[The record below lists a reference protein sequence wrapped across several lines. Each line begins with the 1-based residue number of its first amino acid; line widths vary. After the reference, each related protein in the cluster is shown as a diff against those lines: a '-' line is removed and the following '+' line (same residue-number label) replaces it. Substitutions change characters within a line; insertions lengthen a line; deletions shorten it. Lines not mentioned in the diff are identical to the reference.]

1 MSFNVLQYPSIS
13 TIKSIKRYLM
23 ITVLN
28 IIVKLNQ
35 KILQPIIEELQNHRR
50 HDMTDRSKCPI
61 AGGYEAIE
69 SNRIGGAVGTPP
81 MNANWWPGRLPI
93 ELLHSQSSAANPLGS
108 DFDYPA
114 AFSSLD
120 LDEVKKDILQFLTTS
135 HDFWP
140 ADYGNYGPQ
149 MIRMAWHSAGSY
161 RVFDGRGG
169 SGQGLQRFAPLYS
182 WEDNGNIDKS
192 IRLLQPIKLKY
203 GENISWADL
212 IILTGNCAL
221 EQMGFKTFGYGG
233 GRIDC
238 WEEDDVT
245 YWGPETVMAT
255 QDKRWT
261 GEPGT
266 DKYDLENPLAAS
278 RQSLIYVHPEGPFG
292 NMDPMSSAQEI
303 RITFGRMGMNDE
315 ETVALIAGGHAFGK
329 SHGGSPKSFLGPEP
343 SAAPIENQALGWL
356 NSNGS
361 GKAEFTTTNGIEG
374 AWTSNPI
381 RWDHEYLKNLFKFEW
396 EQTESIAGGKSWRPK
411 NGAAAD
417 LVPDAHIDGLRHP
430 PMMMTTDIA
439 LIVDPAYLKIC
450 EKFVE
455 IPALLD
461 DAFAKAWYKL
471 IHRDMGPKNR
481 LLGADVPKEE
491 LIWQDPIPTLDHEL
505 VSEANIKELKKQILN
520 MGQSISAL
528 VSTAWASASTFRK
541 TDLRG
546 GANGARIRLKP
557 MMDWEVNN
565 PEQLLSV
572 LTSLELIQQA
582 FNDGQNGNKQVSMA
596 DLIVL
601 SGCVAIEK
609 AAAEGGAEITVPF
622 VPGRMDASQEQTDE
636 HNISFLEPYA
646 DGFRN
651 FSRGIYAVETER
663 MLIDRAHLLDL
674 SAPEMTALVGG
685 LRVLDTNFDSSKHG
699 VLTNKPGVLTNDFFI
714 NLLDIGL
721 KWAPIDEDKEIFE
734 GKDIGTGDTKWTA
747 TRSDL
752 IFGSNLQLRAVSEV
766 YGSSSGHIRFIEAFV
781 NAWHK
786 VMMLDRFELKNEM
799 YRS

>member
-1 MSFNVLQYPSIS
+1 MSKP
-13 TIKSIKRYLM
+13 
-23 ITVLN
+23 
-28 IIVKLNQ
+28 
-35 KILQPIIEELQNHRR
+35 
-50 HDMTDRSKCPI
+50 SKCPI

-69 SNRIGGAVGTPP
+69 SKRIGGAIGTPP
-81 MNANWWPGRLPI
+81 MNADWWPGQLPI
-93 ELLHSQSSAANPLGS
+93 ELLHSQSAKANPLG
-108 DFDYPA
+108 DNFDYPA
-114 AFSSLD
+114 AFASID
-120 LDEVKKDILQFLTTS
+120 IDVVKKDIAELLITS
-135 HDFWP
+135 QDFWP

-169 SGQGLQRFAPLYS
+169 SAQGLQRFAPLYS

-212 IILTGNCAL
+212 IILTGNVAL
-221 EQMGFKTFGYGG
+221 EQMGFKTFGFGG

-238 WEEDDVT
+238 YEADDAS

-255 QDKRWT
+255 QDKRWL

-266 DKYDLENPLAAS
+266 KEYDLENPLAAS

-292 NMDPMSSAQEI
+292 NMDPLSSAQEI
-303 RITFGRMGMNDE
+303 RITFGRMGMNDA

-361 GKAEFTTTNGIEG
+361 GKAQFTTTNGIEG
-374 AWTSNPI
+374 AWTSNPT
-381 RWDHEYLKNLFKFEW
+381 RWDHEYLKNLFAFDW
-396 EQTESIAGGKSWRPK
+396 EQCESVAGGKSWRPK
-411 NGAAAD
+411 EGAASD
-417 LVPDAHIDGLRHP
+417 LIPDAHVEGLRHP

-439 LIVDPAYLKIC
+439 LIKDPAYLEVCK
-450 EKFVE
+450 KFFE
-455 IPALLD
+455 TPALLD

-481 LLGADVPKEE
+481 LLGKDVPSEE
-491 LIWQDPIPTLDHEL
+491 LIWQDPIPEL
-505 VSEANIKELKKQILN
+505 NHDLISEADINALKTKILET
-520 MGQSISAL
+520 GHSVSAL
-528 VSTAWASASTFRK
+528 VSTAWGSASTFRK

-546 GANGARIRLKP
+546 GANGARIRLEP
-557 MMDWEVNN
+557 MINWEVNN
-565 PEQLLSV
+565 PKQLKSV
-572 LTSLELIQQA
+572 LASLEEIQQG
-582 FNDGQNGNKQVSMA
+582 FNSADSGAKRVSVA
-596 DLIVL
+596 DLVVL
-601 SGCVAIEK
+601 SGCAAIEK
-609 AAAEGGAEITVPF
+609 AALSAGVKINVPF
-622 VPGRMDASQEQTDE
+622 VPGRMDALKEQTDE

-651 FSRGIYAVETER
+651 FTKGKYAVDTER

-685 LRVLDTNFDSSKHG
+685 LRVLDTNFDGSKHG
-699 VLTNKPGVLTNDFFI
+699 VFTTVPGALSNDFFV
-714 NLLDIGL
+714 NLLDINT
-721 KWAPIDEDKEIFE
+721 KWAPIDEDNETFE
-734 GKDIGTGDTKWTA
+734 GKDTKTGELKWTA
-747 TRSDL
+747 TRNDL
-752 IFGSNLQLRAVSEV
+752 VFGSNLQLRAVCEV
-766 YGSSSGHIRFIEAFV
+766 YGSSTGNTRFITAFV
-781 NAWHK
+781 SAWHK
-786 VMMLDRFELKNEM
+786 VMMLDRFELENEL